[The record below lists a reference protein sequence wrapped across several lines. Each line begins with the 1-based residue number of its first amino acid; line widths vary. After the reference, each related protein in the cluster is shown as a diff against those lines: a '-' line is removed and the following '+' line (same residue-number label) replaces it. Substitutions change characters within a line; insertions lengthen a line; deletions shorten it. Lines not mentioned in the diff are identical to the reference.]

1 MPLEFE
7 SEDALQNALTAE
19 QSLPIEQE
27 LVEPELQPL
36 EFGSE
41 QELQDALSSQQDV
54 VSPPQDVVQDQQ
66 GLPQQAPSGLDP
78 AGLASAVLGQSIP
91 QPQEA
96 PQLDRKTIIDSYGPQ
111 NNTIAQKLPVG
122 MDPIHPA
129 DMEAVT
135 DVLSKSFFSMSTTGI
150 LLDPTERVMYVT
162 SIMENTAIRA
172 DVRAQLIDQA
182 MRDGKIV
189 PEALPKAWF
198 EARGLL
204 LLPPNLNLDDLDG
217 ELV

>member
-7 SEDALQNALTAE
+7 SEEALQNAIASNE
-19 QSLPIEQE
+19 ELPIEEE
-27 LVEPELQPL
+27 LVLPQQEAAPQPL
-36 EFGSE
+36 EFESE
-41 QELQDALSSQQDV
+41 QALQDV
-54 VSPPQDVVQDQQ
+54 VSPQQNAVQDQ
-66 GLPQQAPSGLDP
+66 GLEQQAPLGMDP

-91 QPQEA
+91 EPQQA
-96 PQLDRKTIIDSYGPQ
+96 PQLDRKTIIDSYSPV
-111 NNTIAQKLPVG
+111 NNTLAQKLPVG
-122 MDPIHPA
+122 MEAIHPA

-150 LLDPTERVMYVT
+150 LLDPNERVMYVT

-204 LLPPNLNLDDLDG
+204 LLPPNLNLDDLEG
-217 ELV
+217 ELA